1 MVIYHE
7 GEGVGV
13 GIDEAGGMKEGSVCL
28 EQSGLAGTFLNL
40 RTPLAVGY
48 TLTVDT
54 VTYTMSNTHSECN
67 NLTQS
72 VSEATLFDNLQ

>member
-7 GEGVGV
+7 GEGG
-13 GIDEAGGMKEGSVCL
+13 GRIDEAGGMKEGSVCL

-48 TLTVDT
+48 TLTMDT
-54 VTYTMSNTHSECN
+54 VTYTMSNAHSECN

>member
-7 GEGVGV
+7 GEGGGG

-40 RTPLAVGY
+40 R
-48 TLTVDT
+48 
-54 VTYTMSNTHSECN
+54 NH
-67 NLTQS
+67 
-72 VSEATLFDNLQ
+72 